1 MAWNAA
7 VSSPLA
13 AHQVSLGGPHHP
25 AWCCRP
31 LQRQIACS
39 SATCA
44 NVPFRF
50 RLCIT
55 RAGGSGSP
63 GGIRGSSACLRPV
76 CSRRDRCFP
85 VHKRRCCSL
94 TNCLA
99 ASSLS
104 TACQFAAHAA
114 QWQDG
119 TAGVLTAERPASPKT
134 PRKLDLAEL
143 GLAELF
149 AASRRGGVQQD
160 RCCIGLEDVQLG

>member
-1 MAWNAA
+1 MGREAQV
-7 VSSPLA
+7 VSEDP
-13 AHQVSLGGPHHP
+13 QP
-25 AWCCRP
+25 ASD
-31 LQRQIACS
+31 LYVVEG
-39 SATCA
+39 TD
-44 NVPFRF
+44 V
-50 RLCIT
+50 
-55 RAGGSGSP
+55 
-63 GGIRGSSACLRPV
+63 
-76 CSRRDRCFP
+76 FP
-85 VHKRRCCSL
+85 VHKRRCSSL

-99 ASSLS
+99 ASSQS

-134 PRKLDLAEL
+134 PRKLDLAGL